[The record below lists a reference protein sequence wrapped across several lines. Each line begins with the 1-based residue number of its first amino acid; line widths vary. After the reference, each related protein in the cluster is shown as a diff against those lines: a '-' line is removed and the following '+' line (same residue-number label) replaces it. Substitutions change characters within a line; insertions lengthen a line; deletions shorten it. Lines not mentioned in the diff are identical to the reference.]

1 MNGALL
7 PLFLCLC
14 ILVLL
19 LVVFWQ
25 QFAFRV
31 GTQAKLKQ
39 IHEKLKEI
47 ADTDSGEQLM
57 VFTDNRELMELA
69 AQINRLLEERSRVKA
84 DYRRFEMASK
94 KCCPIFP
101 MILKRP

>member
-47 ADTDSGEQLM
+47 ADTDSG
-57 VFTDNRELMELA
+57 
-69 AQINRLLEERSRVKA
+69 
-84 DYRRFEMASK
+84 
-94 KCCPIFP
+94 
-101 MILKRP
+101 